1 MTDDLAGSM
10 SRHPAYRARLKAV
23 PPIVPT
29 HLVQVERRTDGVS
42 LTCHTCQWRRQ
53 LLLPA
58 GTYTTTD
65 HDLFAA
71 LCSEAQALKNHHEEQ
86 A

>member
-1 MTDDLAGSM
+1 MSDLIGSM
-10 SRHPAYRARLKAV
+10 SRHPAYRSRLKAV

-29 HLVQVERRTDGVS
+29 HLVQVERRSDGMS

-58 GTYTTTD
+58 GMHATGN
-65 HDLFAA
+65 HDTFAA
-71 LCSEAQALKNHHEEQ
+71 LCSEAQALKAHHEEQ

>member
-1 MTDDLAGSM
+1 MSDLVGSM
-10 SRHPAYRARLKAV
+10 SRHPAYRRRLAVV
-23 PPIVPT
+23 PPIVPD
-29 HLVQVERRTDGVS
+29 HLVQVERRSDGMS

-58 GTYTTTD
+58 ATYTTGD
-65 HDLFAA
+65 HDTFAD
-71 LCSEAQALKNHHEEQ
+71 LCSEAQALKAHHEER